1 MKKIFLALIVLIA
14 SSVNALATTV
24 TVSAYQLQNLPF
36 NPSNVGSDRSITVSA
51 TNGSATVTSSAQF
64 PSNIVGIGGFQVAI
78 GGTQYV
84 VSSVASTSTL
94 ILTTNYAG
102 ITGSATMTLY
112 KYVLLRA
119 YATAGFQDNVTGQNI
134 QPGTPGSGQ
143 FYKQVAVSIINSGSG
158 NVAYMPE
165 FTIPSTT
172 DALINNQARY
182 VFGFYRTDGS
192 LLSFYLCGSVQ
203 QLALQPNTPTTWTA
217 ICNFNSPNGVVPPN
231 NDVYTAA
238 QIDQRFPNCSSG
250 QLYYFASNGN
260 IVSCLSLGT
269 NLSIT
274 AGTLN
279 ASGGGGGGSIG
290 AGVAGNLA
298 GYSAPGTSL
307 VAFTVG
313 AQLTTSGTTLKGQN
327 LAGALNVVV
336 DYGCAGDGVT
346 NDTVCISNALTAAA
360 LSGSKKV
367 YLPGG
372 NYRVTGLTING
383 PIEVYGDGRKT
394 IISSVTN
401 APIIAAG
408 QTGGTFYG
416 PNIHD
421 LQITGSVTAGSSQ
434 TGITITDG
442 TYVYRANLEN
452 LYITDT
458 GSHALSTGNVFS
470 SSFTNITL
478 NNSAGY
484 PLYYNSA
491 NMPGNRFESIYVELL
506 RASAP
511 TGFYIRQGD
520 FSCYRCNGINNSI
533 SGSRWARVGEQIGVD
548 GGTAD
553 ASGSLNCDSCNVESF
568 NLDGIKAYMSSSVT
582 LRGASGIGGAG
593 VNANQTALTFL
604 KNPAAFS
611 ASVAK
616 GYIEDT
622 VIIADG
628 LAPYKNSQP
637 IHSDDTP
644 PIMTNGF
651 GPQVS
656 GSGQLGTYYDDTLT
670 AEMPLERADGMAK
683 KFSVT
688 ATTSIPRI
696 GIRYIE
702 TNCAAPCT
710 VTIPW
715 GGWYQYANDQLTIVD
730 VGSTPSNVTIQAD
743 SGGLINGAANYAFS
757 ITRQSI
763 ILRPDGDSGSGSWRI
778 VGGNNQTAVT
788 SSQVAF
794 GNASNVITSSS
805 TLTYDNSLKIFT
817 LTGTNNPH
825 HLVTDSSAT
834 ITVRMGTLSGAPDR
848 GIIGTTSNDP
858 FVLYANGNGAWG
870 VDNSTLAWLPYQSS
884 NTIDIGSSTAYVR
897 SGYFQTSLLVG
908 HSSSTSGLINLRN
921 SAGSDTI
928 TITSGAAT
936 PEGAITAGPG
946 SQYYRT
952 NGTWYIKSTGTGN
965 TGWTLVSTGGL
976 AGSGS
981 TGAIAKFTAA
991 NAIGDSILAEIAG
1004 VLTTTG
1010 TQVISGKTIST
1021 DATGTVASLTSAA
1034 TFTKNDVNSRT
1045 FDVVRIK
1052 PTFNFGGANASTTVN
1067 LLSIDS
1073 TNTAVTGTIFNL
1085 INAQYGGATK
1095 WSVDS
1100 TGAITF
1106 ATGVRQAFAPSA
1118 SVASLNFGQIGS
1130 DPSAPVNGDC
1140 VYNTGSNKFRCYEN
1154 GGWANM
1160 ISGGTGTV
1168 NSGTQYQLGYYAT
1181 TAAALSGNSGITTSA
1196 TNTLTIAPTAASS
1209 GTAPVAFQVT
1219 GAAHTGLS
1227 ASSEVVDINFALNRT
1242 VQRAAGGV
1250 TTDRSVRFQGRT
1262 VSFVS
1267 ASTVTNEYNVEIES
1281 NTAGTNATLTA
1292 STALH
1297 TFPSVTTHHGI
1308 FADHQVG
1315 ATGDSL
1321 RVGLSGSPIVRFN
1334 ASGGTIN
1341 SVFNANGAL
1350 STSATDGFQY
1360 ISQIDSATN
1369 PTGVPTSYSGSSA
1382 IVLQNNTTNAQYVM
1396 KSYLNSGWRDLSQ
1409 SLGHTTPAQITATQN
1424 NYNPGAVTRLQRWSS
1439 DTSRQVTGLTFT
1451 PTQMSGQ
1458 EHIICNVGTND
1469 IVLVHES
1476 ASSTSTNRF
1485 ATTGVA
1491 NITIVGESC
1500 ATVIYD
1506 GVTQRWRAWVNP

>member
-94 ILTTNYAG
+94 TLTTNYAG

-158 NVAYMPE
+158 NVAYLPE

-182 VFGFYRTDGS
+182 VFGFYRPDGS
-192 LLSFYLCGSVQ
+192 LLSFYLCGSQ
-203 QLALQPNTPTTWTA
+203 SQLALQPDTPTTWTA
-217 ICNFNSPNGVVPPN
+217 ICNFNAPGGVVPPN
-231 NDVYTAA
+231 SDVYTKS
-238 QIDQRFPNCSSG
+238 QIDQRFPNCSAD
-250 QLYYFASNGN
+250 QLYYFAANGN
-260 IVSCLSLGT
+260 IVSCLTLGT

-730 VGSTPSNVTIQAD
+730 VGSTPSNVTIAVD
-743 SGGLINGAANYAFS
+743 SGGTINGAASYTFSVAKQS
-757 ITRQSI
+757 IT
-763 ILRPDGDSGSGSWRI
+763 LRPDGDTGAGAWRI
-778 VGGNNQTAVT
+778 ATQYNGTALT
-788 SSQVAF
+788 DSQVAY
-794 GNASNVITSSS
+794 GNASNVMTSSS
-805 TLTYDNSLKIFT
+805 TFTWDNSLKI
-817 LTGTNNPH
+817 LSMTNANTNGH
-825 HLVTDSSAT
+825 VLITDTTNT
-834 ITVRMGTLSGAPDR
+834 ITLRMGTLSGAPDR
-848 GIIGTTSNDP
+848 AIIGTTSADP
-858 FVLYANGNGAWG
+858 FVLYANGNASVG
-870 VDNSTLAWLPYQSS
+870 VDPTTLAFIPYATS
-884 NTIDIGSSTAYVR
+884 NTVDLGSSSAYYKSAYV
-897 SGYFQTSLLVG
+897 QTSLLLGVG
-908 HSSSTSGLINLRN
+908 GSTTGAAVFRNSGNTNTVTMQAGATSSSYAITFPTAPPVSTSCVTMTSGGVLGTTACA
-921 SAGSDTI
+921 AGSIGGGGTNTFLPKWTAATTLGDSVMSESAAVI
-928 TITSGAAT
+928 TTSG
-936 PEGAITAGPG
+936 
-946 SQYYRT
+946 
-952 NGTWYIKSTGTGN
+952 KH
-965 TGWTLVSTGGL
+965 
-976 AGSGS
+976 
-981 TGAIAKFTAA
+981 
-991 NAIGDSILAEIAG
+991 
-1004 VLTTTG
+1004 
-1010 TQVISGKTIST
+1010 VISGATINT

>member
-94 ILTTNYAG
+94 TLTTNYAG

-158 NVAYMPE
+158 NVAYLPE
-165 FTIPSTT
+165 FTISSTT

-279 ASGGGGGGSIG
+279 AAGGGGGGNI
-290 AGVAGNLA
+290 N
-298 GYSAPGTSL
+298 PGTSNQIG
-307 VAFTVG
+307 AYASNGTTISPFTVG
-313 AQLTTSGTTLKGQN
+313 SQLTVSGTILKGSG
-327 LAGALNVVV
+327 LRGAINVVV
-336 DYGCAGDGVT
+336 DYGCAGDGIT
-346 NDTVCISNALTAAA
+346 NDTTCISNAITAAG
-360 LSGSKKV
+360 LSGSKVV

-372 NYRVTGLTING
+372 TYKVTGLTLTG
-383 PIEVYGDGRKT
+383 DVEMMGDGVGKT
-394 IISSVTN
+394 IISSTTN
-401 APIIAAG
+401 APILSL
-408 QTGGTFYG
+408 G
-416 PNIHD
+416 PDGSFRGPYLHD
-421 LQITGSVTAGSSQ
+421 LTIQGSPTAGTSQ
-434 TGITITDG
+434 NGLVVDDG
-442 TYVYRANLEN
+442 TYVYGVRVERV
-452 LYITDT
+452 T
-458 GSHALSTGNVFS
+458 STGAGKYAMYVGNAFS
-470 SSFTNITL
+470 SSFSDIIL
-478 NNSAGY
+478 D
-484 PLYYNSA
+484 NSA
-491 NMPGNRFESIYVELL
+491 NYLLFYNSNNMPSNRFTRIDFLNVRATGPVGARIYAGEFVCD
-506 RASAP
+506 S
-511 TGFYIRQGD
+511 
-520 FSCYRCNGINNSI
+520 CNGLFNVVAASK
-533 SGSRWARVGEQIGVD
+533 WAVVGQKTGVD
-548 GGTAD
+548 GSLSNAGAVFTCNDCNFESFVANGVLAYANSLINIKGRSTFAAD
-553 ASGSLNCDSCNVESF
+553 ASGSGTAIPIQFDLAGNGVSFFAEQIARGVIEDSVSIAQALTTYAN
-568 NLDGIKAYMSSSVT
+568 NQAI
-582 LRGASGIGGAG
+582 
-593 VNANQTALTFL
+593 NANGFAPIETMGVG
-604 KNPAAFS
+604 PSVPSS
-611 ASVAK
+611 APLS
-616 GYIEDT
+616 
-622 VIIADG
+622 
-628 LAPYKNSQP
+628 
-637 IHSDDTP
+637 
-644 PIMTNGF
+644 
-651 GPQVS
+651 
-656 GSGQLGTYYDDTLT
+656 TYYDST
-670 AEMPLERADGMAK
+670 AVATARLSRKDGQK
-683 KFSVT
+683 PVVSVT
-688 ATTSIPRI
+688 TSTTFAEP
-696 GIRYIE
+696 GVRYIE
-702 TNCAAPCT
+702 ANCASPCT
-710 VTIPW
+710 ITLPSALWYQIAQDVTIKDIS
-715 GGWYQYANDQLTIVD
+715 GGAATNNITVSAGG
-730 VGSTPSNVTIQAD
+730 GSTVNGGSYTIDKNNQSVTFVPNNNFSDWRLAGAYGTPSPLTNTYVGYGANNVLTG
-743 SGGLINGAANYAFS
+743 SSNL
-757 ITRQSI
+757 TW
-763 ILRPDGDSGSGSWRI
+763 DSGSKILTVTNAGSNPYI
-778 VGGNNQTAVT
+778 AVNDST
-788 SSQVAF
+788 NAITTRF
-794 GNASNVITSSS
+794 G
-805 TLTYDNSLKIFT
+805 
-817 LTGTNNPH
+817 P
-825 HLVTDSSAT
+825 
-834 ITVRMGTLSGAPDR
+834 LSGAPDR
-848 GIIGTTSNDP
+848 AIIGTTSNHP
-858 FVLYANGNGAWG
+858 FVIYSNGNAAFGADTSG
-870 VDNSTLAWLPYQSS
+870 NLLPYATS
-884 NTIDIGSSTAYVR
+884 NTIDLGSTSALWKTGHFQTSVRVGLGSSTTGGVVFSNGTNTNTLTLQAGTTSATGTWTLWTADGS
-897 SGYFQTSLLVG
+897 SGDCLK
-908 HSSSTSGLINLRN
+908 
-921 SAGSDTI
+921 
-928 TITSGAAT
+928 
-936 PEGAITAGPG
+936 
-946 SQYYRT
+946 T
-952 NGTWYIKSTGTGN
+952 NGSKVLSFGTCA
-965 TGWTLVSTGGL
+965 TGGSI
-976 AGSGS
+976 SGT
-981 TGAIAKFTAA
+981 TGALIKFTAA
-991 NAIGDSILAEIAG
+991 TTGGDSILTESSGPATITTAG
-1004 VLTTTG
+1004 RQSITGLT
-1010 TQVISGKTIST
+1010 VNT

-1034 TFTKNDVNSRT
+1034 TFTKNDTNSRT

-1052 PTFNFGGANASTTVN
+1052 PTFNFGGSNTNTTVN

-1140 VYNTGSNKFRCYEN
+1140 VYNTGANKFRCYEN

>member
-94 ILTTNYAG
+94 TLTTNYAG

-158 NVAYMPE
+158 NVAYLPE
-165 FTIPSTT
+165 FTISSTT

-279 ASGGGGGGSIG
+279 AAGGGGGGNI
-290 AGVAGNLA
+290 N
-298 GYSAPGTSL
+298 PGTSNQIG
-307 VAFTVG
+307 AYASNGTTISPFTVG
-313 AQLTTSGTTLKGQN
+313 SQLTVSGTILKGSGIR
-327 LAGALNVVV
+327 GAINAVV
-336 DYGCAGDGVT
+336 DYGAAGDGVT
-346 NDTVCISNALTAAA
+346 NDTTAITNAITAAVLA
-360 LSGSKKV
+360 GGKEV
-367 YLPGG
+367 YLPAG
-372 NYRVTGLTING
+372 NYRVTALTVPGGVTLI
-383 PIEVYGDGRKT
+383 GDGKEKT
-394 IISSVTN
+394 VISSVTN
-401 APIIAAG
+401 SVILNLVQG
-408 QTGGTFYG
+408 SGTWAFIG
-416 PNIHD
+416 PKVRD
-421 LQITGSVTAGSSQ
+421 LWVDGSDSGSSQ
-434 TGITITDG
+434 IGIQVTDASFVRDVVIENVTISDC
-442 TYVYRANLEN
+442 
-452 LYITDT
+452 
-458 GSHALSTGNVFS
+458 GSHGLSVGNAFS
-470 SSFTNITL
+470 SEFKNIYSTSNQGYAFFYNASNMPSNYFYGL
-478 NNSAGY
+478 YAGDISSTSPAGY
-484 PLYYNSA
+484 RIKAGIFVCWS
-491 NMPGNRFESIYVELL
+491 
-506 RASAP
+506 
-511 TGFYIRQGD
+511 
-520 FSCYRCNGINNSI
+520 CNGINSVPGATGYWGVLGGKAGDIDGDLTASFASATFRDSNIEGGKTAGLLVYPGSVPTFTGETSFVGLSAS
-533 SGSRWARVGEQIGVD
+533 SGAYVAID
-548 GGTAD
+548 YDTD
-553 ASGSLNCDSCNVESF
+553 ASLFPE
-568 NLDGIKAYMSSSVT
+568 
-582 LRGASGIGGAG
+582 
-593 VNANQTALTFL
+593 NARR
-604 KNPAAFS
+604 
-611 ASVAK
+611 

-622 VIIADG
+622 VVFANSP
-628 LAPYKNSQP
+628 ASFYANSQP
-637 IHSDDTP
+637 IRSDGLPPLEVDGRGPRIAGGAFVATYYNTATSRAEPINRVDGYQPTINITTSTSYTNPGGRFYRVNCGSNCTLTLPSPVYYDTGNEFVTVLN
-644 PIMTNGF
+644 ISTTGIVVTINANGGAAVNGGSYTLTIQNQAVTLF
-651 GPQVS
+651 PDFTSLDWRVISNRIGAGSANFYALFDAANNVTSTGSLLQNSGGALVTTGNLLFSADNTLDIGTASDVRPRSIYAATSLTTPRVYYGGGS
-656 GSGQLGTYYDDTLT
+656 ASATAGSGTPEG
-670 AEMPLERADGMAK
+670 
-683 KFSVT
+683 SVT
-688 ATTSIPRI
+688 A
-696 GIRYIE
+696 E
-702 TNCAAPCT
+702 
-710 VTIPW
+710 
-715 GGWYQYANDQLTIVD
+715 
-730 VGSTPSNVTIQAD
+730 
-743 SGGLINGAANYAFS
+743 
-757 ITRQSI
+757 
-763 ILRPDGDSGSGSWRI
+763 
-778 VGGNNQTAVT
+778 
-788 SSQVAF
+788 
-794 GNASNVITSSS
+794 
-805 TLTYDNSLKIFT
+805 
-817 LTGTNNPH
+817 
-825 HLVTDSSAT
+825 
-834 ITVRMGTLSGAPDR
+834 
-848 GIIGTTSNDP
+848 
-858 FVLYANGNGAWG
+858 
-870 VDNSTLAWLPYQSS
+870 
-884 NTIDIGSSTAYVR
+884 
-897 SGYFQTSLLVG
+897 
-908 HSSSTSGLINLRN
+908 
-921 SAGSDTI
+921 
-928 TITSGAAT
+928 
-936 PEGAITAGPG
+936 PG
-946 SQYYRT
+946 SIYLRT
-952 NGTWYIKSTGTGN
+952 NGSWYQKTSGSGN
-965 TGWTLVSTGGL
+965 TGWTLFTS
-976 AGSGS
+976 AGSAIGGS
-981 TGAIAKFTAA
+981 GTTGAIAKFTAA